1 MKNDESESES
11 DTEDTGYK
19 ASTDNVIN
27 TTVPTEDDTSENEL
41 GEEKEDNN
49 KNMREKY
56 LKLVEHNSQLVEI
69 LQRTMEVQ
77 TDLFRRILKY
87 MFP

>member
-1 MKNDESESES
+1 MYLGLVFIGPGQFEDVMSE
-11 DTEDTGYK
+11 K
-19 ASTDNVIN
+19 
-27 TTVPTEDDTSENEL
+27 EL
-41 GEEKEDNN
+41 GDEKEKENNN